1 MDREILIALG
11 NYIKEA
17 REQKGMSQQ
26 ELGDKLG
33 LSQTYIS
40 YVEKGGRELPFRKVL
55 EFCKELDVSL
65 NDFLE
70 NNYPVE

>member
-1 MDREILIALG
+1 MDREILIAFG
-11 NYIKEA
+11 KYIKEA

-33 LSQTYIS
+33 LSQTHIS
-40 YVEKGGRELPFRKVL
+40 YVEKGERELPFRKTL
-55 EFCKELDVSL
+55 EFCKELDLSL
-65 NDFLE
+65 IYFLK